1 MYEIVLGKWLENNGK
16 FSFSRSSGPGGQN
29 VNKVNTKVTLHLP
42 LTDLAFLNER
52 EIARISSA
60 LHSRINSKG
69 ELVISCEE
77 ERSQSKNRAKLIYK
91 TVILIEK
98 ALIVKK
104 RRKHTKPTKASINR
118 RVEAKKR
125 LSLKKECR
133 KVKDFY

>member
-1 MYEIVLGKWLENNGK
+1 MYEIVLGEWLENNGK

-42 LTDLAFLNER
+42 LEDLTFLNER
-52 EIARISSA
+52 ELFRIQSA
-60 LHSRINSKG
+60 LVNRLNSKN
-69 ELVISCEE
+69 ELVLTCEE

-104 RRKHTKPTKASINR
+104 RRKHTKPTKASVAR

-133 KVKDFY
+133 KIKDFY